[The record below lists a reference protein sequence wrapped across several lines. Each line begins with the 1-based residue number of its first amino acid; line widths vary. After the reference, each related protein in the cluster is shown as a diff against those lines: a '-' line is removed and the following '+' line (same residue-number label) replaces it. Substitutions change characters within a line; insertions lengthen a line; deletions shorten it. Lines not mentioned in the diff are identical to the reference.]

1 MFFPDA
7 LDTVLTEL
15 LGFHHEDIRLS
26 FSAEHQV
33 SIATYSLPIRSQAV
47 PELSHS
53 VDSPSSSSDHEK
65 CAIGVTKH
73 SGKASEKDHL
83 QETRSFNTGS
93 LTIVVRGLTRSQ
105 DCQTRPLLSPRRSL
119 AALSGSSHSSATKS
133 IQASEKT
140 LGGLESDKESQ
151 GNVRTTSQPP
161 VQRHNGPPVGDCKT
175 KGPPKSDVTS
185 NRRQNP
191 TSRSKAFLH
200 QNSNTDCVD
209 ECAIDDDSEWEDL
222 IENDNTSS
230 VDETGKKSSIDEETF
245 FQRTNN
251 NSKLTARRS
260 LITMMVVEMDN
271 RGEVGNVAS
280 RSIST
285 LPFRTSHPAP
295 PTLAVSPN
303 DSDDAPLM
311 MKRDN
316 GRPHLKPITEG
327 PRFASRPIS
336 KSASRWC
343 EAVLSP
349 RTTRRNMLATEL
361 TNSVRRNML
370 WERRQKS
377 ATANAVLKRHHTS
390 HDVANLKQYP
400 EIARTTTR
408 KDSSID
414 ALYLA
419 FHTGDDYNT
428 RGW

>member
-7 LDTVLTEL
+7 FDTALTGWF
-15 LGFHHEDIRLS
+15 GFHHEDIKWS
-26 FSAEHQV
+26 SSAEHQV
-33 SIATYSLPIRSQAV
+33 PITTYSLPKRSQAV
-47 PELSHS
+47 SELFHS
-53 VDSPSSSSDHEK
+53 VDSPSPSYHEK
-65 CAIGVTKH
+65 YAIDVTKDP
-73 SGKASEKDHL
+73 GKASEKEHL
-83 QETRSFNTGS
+83 SGTGRIA
-93 LTIVVRGLTRSQ
+93 IVGRGLTLSQ
-105 DCQTRPLLSPRRSL
+105 ERQIHPLLSPRRSL
-119 AALSGSSHSSATKS
+119 AALSESSHSSATKR
-133 IQASEKT
+133 IQASET
-140 LGGLESDKESQ
+140 LDGLESDKESQ

-161 VQRHNGPPVGDCKT
+161 VQRHDEPPVGDCKT

-209 ECAIDDDSEWEDL
+209 ECAIDDDSEWKDS

-230 VDETGKKSSIDEETF
+230 VDETGKRSSIDEETF
-245 FQRTNN
+245 FQRTGN
-251 NSKLTARRS
+251 NSKLTSRRS

-271 RGEVGNVAS
+271 RGGVGNVAS